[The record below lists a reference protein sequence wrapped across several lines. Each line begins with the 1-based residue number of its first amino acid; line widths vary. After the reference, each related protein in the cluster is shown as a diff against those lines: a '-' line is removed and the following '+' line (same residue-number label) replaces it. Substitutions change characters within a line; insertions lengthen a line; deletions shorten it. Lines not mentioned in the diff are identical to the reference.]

1 MHHDFNW
8 GADGQLIILATKEI
22 TFDDRV
28 MDFVLGADLETGEVS
43 ELADLRN
50 IFPDYYDMTEKVSST
65 SAFFWQAGA
74 RDWIH
79 VNSVDYKDDGSILLS
94 SRETSTLIKI
104 ADIYENPELE
114 YLIGD
119 AAYWEETSYASYSY
133 EKSGEF
139 KDQYGQHTA
148 SFIESDDLEDGQYYI
163 MMYNNNYY
171 ANSTRTDGY
180 EPELDDSVSENLTDE
195 EAVSQ
200 VYVYLVDE
208 NEKTYSLAWSFDVPY
223 SSIVSSVQAY
233 DGNFVINSG
242 VANVF
247 GEYDDTGNLIQSFE
261 YECSF
266 QGYRVMKDS
275 FEGYWF

>member
-1 MHHDFNW
+1 M
-8 GADGQLIILATKEI
+8 
-22 TFDDRV
+22 
-28 MDFVLGADLETGEVS
+28 
-43 ELADLRN
+43 
-50 IFPDYYDMTEKVSST
+50 
-65 SAFFWQAGA
+65 
-74 RDWIH
+74 
-79 VNSVDYKDDGSILLS
+79 
-94 SRETSTLIKI
+94 
-104 ADIYENPELE
+104 
-114 YLIGD
+114 
-119 AAYWEETSYASYSY
+119 
-133 EKSGEF
+133 
-139 KDQYGQHTA
+139 
-148 SFIESDDLEDGQYYI
+148 
-163 MMYNNNYY
+163 
-171 ANSTRTDGY
+171 
-180 EPELDDSVSENLTDE
+180 TDE

-275 FEGYWF
+275 FEGYLF